1 MLKLSPKSSAGQ
13 GARRGTA
20 ACKADRRKRFLTQH
34 IIMCCNLLPQDV
46 TEAKSINEFKGKK
59 KKERIRWIRAA
70 PGSGSPP
77 AAECRK
83 PGGRLALCAL
93 FPKSLP
99 KHLQLEQPGLLPA
112 SHWTFLMDGTSALFG
127 SLGPAVPTCAGAEC
141 QNLHGKAHWDGG
153 GTQCARWLKKRKNS
167 VGES

>member
-1 MLKLSPKSSAGQ
+1 MDPCSPWLRKSPCRRVPEAG
-13 GARRGTA
+13 RK
-20 ACKADRRKRFLTQH
+20 ACFV
-34 IIMCCNLLPQDV
+34 C
-46 TEAKSINEFKGKK
+46 
-59 KKERIRWIRAA
+59 A
-70 PGSGSPP
+70 P
-77 AAECRK
+77 
-83 PGGRLALCAL
+83 